1 MAYLCKSHIN
11 NKKVCPYI
19 NILIERFELEEFG
32 IWEEISDFLVDEEAQ
47 PEEEKFPEAKSFEE
61 IVATKDKLKSAIE
74 HQLFNP
80 TMLLKRTEELYPDDM
95 KARVRRLIDVLD
107 FWQ

>member
-1 MAYLCKSHIN
+1 M
-11 NKKVCPYI
+11 
-19 NILIERFELEEFG
+19 EEFG